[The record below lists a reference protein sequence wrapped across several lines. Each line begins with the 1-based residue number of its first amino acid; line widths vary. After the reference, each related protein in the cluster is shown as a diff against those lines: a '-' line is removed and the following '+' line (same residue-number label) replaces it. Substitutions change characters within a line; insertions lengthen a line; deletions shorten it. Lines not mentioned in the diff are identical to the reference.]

1 MTDLS
6 DICLALA
13 CGLLLGGYYFG
24 GLWWTV
30 RRLPGRAKPGRFL
43 AASFCVRLAPVLAG
57 FGLVLQ
63 RGAVPFTLAFG
74 GFLAVRIGLTRRVGR
89 G

>member
-1 MTDLS
+1 VTDLS

-43 AASFCVRLAPVLAG
+43 AASFCLRLTPVLVG
-57 FGLVLQ
+57 LGLVLQ
-63 RGAVPFTLAFG
+63 QGAVVFALAFG
-74 GFLAVRIGLTRRVGR
+74 AFLAVRIGLTRRIGR